1 MHWRLRPSGSC
12 LEHKHKGGY
21 VVGVSVCQRGLV
33 DGILILLMRRSPR
46 ASPSARRRLTVGG
59 RRAPRASATPRQAR
73 RDCPG
78 LHTQYSGPTSHH
90 IVRMSQVRRRVSR
103 GSQSTGQQTR
113 ESAGS
118 ECNQST
124 NSAQLSSNRS
134 AARVSVAA
142 IPKCG
147 CSLTACPTDSHNS
160 ITSPRK

>member
-1 MHWRLRPSGSC
+1 MLSKWLAFAIRLPAPPPHISVFRTGRKIMLSKAPSVR
-12 LEHKHKGGY
+12 E
-21 VVGVSVCQRGLV
+21 RLV
-33 DGILILLMRRSPR
+33 DGFLIPLMRRPPR
-46 ASPSARRRLTVGG
+46 ASPSARRRLDVGE

-134 AARVSVAA
+134 AVRVSVAA

-147 CSLTACPTDSHNS
+147 VA
-160 ITSPRK
+160 R